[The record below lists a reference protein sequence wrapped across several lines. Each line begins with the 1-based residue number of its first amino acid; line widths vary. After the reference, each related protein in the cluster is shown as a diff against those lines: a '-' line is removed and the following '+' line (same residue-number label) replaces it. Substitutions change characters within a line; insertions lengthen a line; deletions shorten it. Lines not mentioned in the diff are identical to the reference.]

1 MRITKLVCSMLL
13 PVALLSSWHCSNNS
27 SNLYYYHQAINY
39 ITDTTLYSHFP
50 NDDLINKINVSVP
63 CVNGSGLEI
72 VIFMEYNNKEI
83 EDFMKKNQELNKYS
97 INDSC
102 TNFYLSKYD
111 SLALKHI
118 DCIRSNPPV
127 SNYMFWISPHET
139 MFSYE
144 DIKDDL
150 TYYII
155 ESKAG
160 KYLPDSL
167 LTKSSTPPYEYVYN
181 GFSKG
186 YAVSENA
193 SLITYWLIIW

>member
-1 MRITKLVCSMLL
+1 MRITKLIYIILL
-13 PVALLSSWHCSNNS
+13 PVVLLSSWRCSNNG

-50 NDDLINKINVSVP
+50 SDDLINKINVSVP

-72 VIFMEYNNKEI
+72 VIFMKYNNKEI

-127 SNYMFWISPHET
+127 SNYMFWLSPHET

-167 LTKSSTPPYEYVYN
+167 LTKSSTPPYKFVYN
-181 GFSKG
+181 GFSRG
-186 YAVSENA
+186 YAVSKNA